1 MGDLDGSMAF
11 LPPIRAAHTCMS
23 HEYKAT
29 RAPRQLFIA
38 SPCGGR
44 TRLIFTKPRAL
55 VVCEN
60 STLTS
65 AWPAS
70 PPVVSWCHSGDTAR
84 TLGLDPGIRS
94 PWCGLGQLVA

>member
-1 MGDLDGSMAF
+1 M
-11 LPPIRAAHTCMS
+11 
-23 HEYKAT
+23 KAT

-44 TRLIFTKPRAL
+44 TRLTFTKPRAL

-70 PPVVSWCHSGDTAR
+70 LLVVSWCHSGVTTR
-84 TLGLDPGIRS
+84 TLGLDPGICS
-94 PWCGLGQLVA
+94 SWCGLGQLVA

>member
-1 MGDLDGSMAF
+1 M
-11 LPPIRAAHTCMS
+11 
-23 HEYKAT
+23 KAT
-29 RAPRQLFIA
+29 RALRQLFIA

-44 TRLIFTKPRAL
+44 TRLTFTKPRAL

-70 PPVVSWCHSGDTAR
+70 PLVVSWCHSGVTTR
-84 TLGLDPGIRS
+84 TLGLDPGICS
-94 PWCGLGQLVA
+94 SWCGLGQLVA